1 MDICTTHLLPWVVIA
16 INEMEKEI
24 ILGVLETSH
33 SLLLQD
39 SDIQAM
45 ELEEILV
52 SSSWFSFF
60 FGCIDLYPTEKKK
73 KRKKKEMQRISDA
86 SFTCERS
93 SGQPIRHAALYLP
106 SDPVDMLFLLG

>member
-1 MDICTTHLLPWVVIA
+1 
-16 INEMEKEI
+16 MEKEI

-73 KRKKKEMQRISDA
+73 K
-86 SFTCERS
+86 
-93 SGQPIRHAALYLP
+93 
-106 SDPVDMLFLLG
+106 

>member
-1 MDICTTHLLPWVVIA
+1 MEIRNFLVDICTTHLLPWVVTA
-16 INEMEKEI
+16 INEMEKI
-24 ILGVLETSH
+24 IIGVLETSH

-86 SFTCERS
+86 
-93 SGQPIRHAALYLP
+93 
-106 SDPVDMLFLLG
+106 

>member
-1 MDICTTHLLPWVVIA
+1 MEIRNFLVDICTTHLLPWVVTA

-60 FGCIDLYPTEKKK
+60 FGCIDLYPTEKRK
-73 KRKKKEMQRISDA
+73 KRKKEKKEMQRISDA
-86 SFTCERS
+86 
-93 SGQPIRHAALYLP
+93 
-106 SDPVDMLFLLG
+106 

>member
-1 MDICTTHLLPWVVIA
+1 MEIRNFLVDICTTHLLPWVVTA

-73 KRKKKEMQRISDA
+73 KNKKCREFLML
-86 SFTCERS
+86 S
-93 SGQPIRHAALYLP
+93 SLVNVLLGNPL
-106 SDPVDMLFLLG
+106 DMLPYIFHLIL